1 MNIFKKIALINK
13 AKKTIKQAKKSIDIN
28 KGLAEEVKRII
39 GNLKT
44 DIEELLHYLPML
56 KPVINDFKEII
67 KEVWK

>member
-28 KGLAEEVKRII
+28 KGLAEEVKRIL

-44 DIEELLHYLPML
+44 DIEELLHYLPMF
-56 KPVINDFKEII
+56 KPILADINEII